1 MKKIRVVWI
10 CSFSNPEI
18 REKLSIRRPSLFER
32 VAYHVLKKQ
41 MSYGKDSAIW
51 NVNAIKEFEIFQD
64 EIELHVVC
72 AIRNLKSEE
81 QTFVL
86 RGVHYHCFRE
96 ENSSLLRKL
105 RRQLFTKNSELFAE
119 NRRNFSH
126 IIADIKPDIVHVIG
140 AENPYYS
147 LSALDIPEDIVSIVQ
162 LQALLVRLVD
172 VTDKPEEKES
182 FAYKGELEKQ
192 IIRKV
197 DYIGT
202 TVPEFID
209 YIRKYIRPDAQF
221 LGISLAMGQKID
233 RTECEKQYDFVY
245 WSANINKAG
254 EDAIEAYIL
263 AYKQNPTITLD
274 IIGGYS
280 DDFKAKLIERLTS
293 VGAENSVTFEGL
305 LPTHD
310 DVIHQLRKSKIA
322 LLPLKMDFVPNTL
335 HEAMANGLPV
345 ITTRTDGTPGL
356 NVNRQTV
363 LISEQGDYGNMSQN
377 MLKVLDEPSL
387 FSELQQNGFTTES
400 DYDSNEKRMKKWLQ
414 AYKQICNYE

>member
-1 MKKIRVVWI
+1 MRKIKVVWI
-10 CSFSNPEI
+10 CSFSSPEF
-18 REKLSIRRPSLFER
+18 RQKLELQQPSLLER
-32 VAYHVLKKQ
+32 LAYKILRKQ
-41 MSYGKDSAIW
+41 MSFGKDSAIW
-51 NVNAIKEFEIFQD
+51 NVNAIEEFEKFP
-64 EIELHVVC
+64 EVELHVVC
-72 AIRNLKSEE
+72 AIRNLKTNE
-81 QTFVL
+81 QTFDL

-96 ENSSLLRKL
+96 ENSSLLYKVK
-105 RRQLFTKNSELFAE
+105 RQLFTKNNELFFE
-119 NRRNFSH
+119 NRQNFAR
-126 IIADIKPDIVHVIG
+126 IISEVKPDIVHVIG

-147 LSALDIPEDIVSIVQ
+147 LAALDVPEGVVSIVQ
-162 LQALLVRLVD
+162 LQALLARLVD
-172 VTDKPEEKES
+172 ITDKPEEKVS

-233 RTECEKQYDFVY
+233 RTEYEKQYDFVY

-254 EDAIEAYIL
+254 EDAIEAYIM

>member
-1 MKKIRVVWI
+1 MRKIKVVWI
-10 CSFSNPEI
+10 CSFSSPEF
-18 REKLSIRRPSLFER
+18 RQKLELQQPSLLER
-32 VAYHVLKKQ
+32 LAYKILRKQ
-41 MSYGKDSAIW
+41 MSFGKDSAIW
-51 NVNAIKEFEIFQD
+51 NVNAIEEFEKFP
-64 EIELHVVC
+64 EVELHVVC
-72 AIRNLKSEE
+72 AIRNLKTNE
-81 QTFVL
+81 QTFDL

-96 ENSSLLRKL
+96 ENSSLLYKVK
-105 RRQLFTKNSELFAE
+105 RQLFTKNKELFFK
-119 NRRNFSH
+119 NRQNFAR
-126 IIADIKPDIVHVIG
+126 IISEVKPDIVHVIG

-147 LSALDIPEDIVSIVQ
+147 LAALDVPEGVVSIVQ
-162 LQALLVRLVD
+162 LQALLARLVD
-172 VTDKPEEKES
+172 ITDKPEEKVS

-202 TVPEFID
+202 TVKEFVD
-209 YIRKYIRPDAQF
+209 YIHTNIKPDAKI
-221 LGISLAMGQKID
+221 LDLSLAMGQKID
-233 RTECEKQYDFVY
+233 RSLVHKEYDFVY

-254 EDAIEAYIL
+254 EDAIESYIL
-263 AYKQNPTITLD
+263 AYKKNPTITLD

-280 DDFKAKLIERLTS
+280 DEFKAMLMEKLKSAGADKS
-293 VGAENSVTFEGL
+293 VRFEGL

-310 DVIHQLRKSKIA
+310 DVIMQLRKSRVA

-400 DYDSNEKRMKKWLQ
+400 E
-414 AYKQICNYE
+414 